1 MRINRVTSV
10 SAVSA
15 FAVLLVLPA
24 ACQRPEAPALE
35 APAQQAPAA
44 PTADEQQRSAAC
56 RQWAQAQSEREFARV
71 QADPGVAFGRTI
83 ALRDRFDRFDAE
95 KRRQT
100 LFQRC
105 MAEGG
110 PQGPR

>member
-1 MRINRVTSV
+1 MTSGW
-10 SAVSA
+10 APLA
-15 FAVLLVLPA
+15 LPALLVLLA
-24 ACQRPEAPALE
+24 ACQRPEAPAPDASAVE
-35 APAQQAPAA
+35 RPVGA
-44 PTADEQQRSAAC
+44 TAEEQEQSAAC
-56 RQWAQAQSEREFARV
+56 RQWAAAQSEREFRRV